1 MESKTVKR
9 SGALTGLIAAAA
21 TLLLTVAVTATA
33 QQNTGTILGVVKDSS
48 GAVVPGASIT
58 ILNEETSL
66 TRTVITGENGAFRAP
81 ALPVGRYT
89 VRVELAGF
97 RAQAQRGL
105 VLEVAQELVV
115 NPTLEVGAVPQEE
128 VVVSGEAPL
137 VNTTSSALGSVVN
150 EQSMSDLPLNGRN
163 YVDLTMLQPGVS
175 PQTLATTGGTASAT
189 GAWFSANGAPV
200 RSNNFTLDGSPMVN
214 AGGAAAASEAGTTLG
229 VDGIREYKVVT
240 SAFSAEYGM
249 AMGSQTVMVS
259 KNGTNL
265 WHGDVFEYIRNSAL
279 DARNFFDYRT
289 TSGGRRLPLFQRNN
303 FGGSF
308 GGPIKKDKTFFYGVY
323 EGLRQNLGV
332 TILDSVLP
340 AACHQLMNRG
350 TNNTTLANPAACAP
364 TLSSSSV
371 VPQVIQPFL
380 DFYPLP
386 NLPGNQF
393 TFPSSST
400 QREDYGQIRVDQ
412 NFSAADTF
420 FGRYTVDD
428 GELNNAT
435 NNIRALASGAA
446 FPGIRTLGASRN
458 QSGTL
463 SEGHVFSTALLNTA
477 RLSFTRTN
485 LGNQGVSNT
494 NLVGPPYSLTSG
506 QPVGQINIS
515 GGFTGFQGPMIPQS
529 QIQTVY
535 TLGDDLYYTKDRHA
549 LKLGMLVNRYNM
561 TTQGTAKLLTGTVT
575 FNDIASF
582 MQGVYDNYAE
592 GTPSTIQHRFWSYK
606 TWGFYAQDDVRATSR
621 LTLNLGFRYEFQT
634 VPRERHHQESRFL
647 NFADPTQNWTYGPVM
662 RNPSLKNFSPR
673 VGFAWDVRGNGKT
686 AIRSGFGVYQDL
698 ANFGSALLQI
708 VSGMVPYSRQNIVS
722 SNTQRLPLSIPLQF
736 PDIPITSVCARDLPP
751 ADCPNRLQTMAYD
764 LDQPRSLQYN
774 LTVEQQMPLGVGL
787 AVSYVGFR
795 GIHLWQVREGN
806 PIPPTDIV
814 NGSSGWFPYLCS
826 GVASAVPCA
835 ASVTSVPNPAYHRI
849 NPGYASVILVKTL
862 GDSWYNSL
870 QMVLKKRLSHGL
882 EFQSAYTWSKSLDT
896 TQGQLYFADC
906 TDQAELEGTSPL
918 NSRIDKGP
926 SCFDL
931 RHNWHLNLL
940 YHIPNINS
948 DRFTA
953 KFLRGWWV
961 GNIVTARTGFPFTPL
976 LSVGRSNNAVFAG
989 QGTTGVV
996 DRPNVGTDT
1005 ATATFRCSG
1014 TASAFPGAPPC
1025 SNGSVTYQFIPFDK
1039 DKVITGNPN
1048 GWFNPLMFRLAPTG
1062 FLGNGSRGMLR
1073 APGLNTWDLS
1083 LNKDTAVPFL
1093 GENTKLQFRAEI
1105 FNLLNHAN
1113 FSIPASI
1120 GRVFVGTLTD
1130 PAGASEAPIPNVG
1143 KITTTATSSRQI
1155 QLALKVIF

>member
-1 MESKTVKR
+1 MR
-9 SGALTGLIAAAA
+9 CRLGLGFLTICWIA
-21 TLLLTVAVTATA
+21 VAVTATA

-48 GAVVPGASIT
+48 GAVVPGAGIT

-66 TRTVITGENGAFRAP
+66 TRTVTTGENGAFRAP
-81 ALPVGRYT
+81 ALPVGHYT
-89 VRVELAGF
+89 VRVELVGF
-97 RAQAQRGL
+97 RSQAQRGL
-105 VLEVAQELVV
+105 ILEVAQELVV

-175 PQTLATTGGTASAT
+175 QQTLATTGGGATASGT
-189 GAWFSANGAPV
+189 WFSANGAPV
-200 RSNNFTLDGSPMVN
+200 RSNNFTLDGAPMMN
-214 AGGAAAASEAGTTLG
+214 AAAAATASEAGTTLG

-249 AMGSQTVMVS
+249 VMGSQTVMVS

-265 WHGDVFEYIRNSAL
+265 WHGDVFEYMRNSAL

-289 TSGGRRLPLFQRNN
+289 ASGGRRLPLFQRNS

-323 EGLRQNLGV
+323 EALRQNLGV
-332 TILDSVLP
+332 TILDNVLP
-340 AACHQLMNRG
+340 AACHQLVNPG
-350 TNNTTLANPAACAP
+350 TSNTTLANPAGCAP
-364 TLSSSSV
+364 ALTSSTV

-380 DFYPLP
+380 DLYPVP

-393 TFPSSST
+393 TFPSSSR

-412 NFSAADTF
+412 NFSAADTL
-420 FGRYTVDD
+420 FGRYTIDD
-428 GELNNAT
+428 DELNNAT

-446 FPGIRTLGASRN
+446 FPGIRTLGSSRG
-458 QSGTL
+458 QSATL
-463 SEGHVFSTALLNTA
+463 SEGHVFSPALLNTA
-477 RLSFTRTN
+477 RLSFSRTN
-485 LGNQGVSNT
+485 FGTSTLSES
-494 NLVGPPYSLTSG
+494 NLVGPRYSLTSG
-506 QPVGQINIS
+506 LPVGQINIS
-515 GGFTGFQGPMIPQS
+515 GGITGFQGLMIPS
-529 QIQTVY
+529 AQI
-535 TLGDDLYYTKDRHA
+535 
-549 LKLGMLVNRYNM
+549 
-561 TTQGTAKLLTGTVT
+561 
-575 FNDIASF
+575 
-582 MQGVYDNYAE
+582 
-592 GTPSTIQHRFWSYK
+592 
-606 TWGFYAQDDVRATSR
+606 
-621 LTLNLGFRYEFQT
+621 QT
-634 VPRERHHQESRFL
+634 VPRERYGIESRFL
-647 NFADPTQNWTYGPVM
+647 SFTDPTQAWTYGAVM

-686 AIRSGFGVYQDL
+686 AIRSGFGLYQDL
-698 ANFGSALLQI
+698 ANFGSALNQI
-708 VSGMVPYSRQNIVS
+708 PLGMPPYSRQNIVS
-722 SNTQRLPLSIPLQF
+722 SNAQGQLLPVPLQF
-736 PDIPITSVCARDLPP
+736 PDTPLTSVCATNLPP
-751 ADCPNRLQTMAYD
+751 ADCANRLQTMAYD

-774 LTVEQQMPLGVGL
+774 LTVDQQLPMGMGL

-814 NGSSGWFPYLCS
+814 NGSPAWFPYLCG
-826 GVASAVPCA
+826 GVASAVPCGA
-835 ASVTSVPNPAYHRI
+835 PVATVANPAYRRL
-849 NPGYASVILVKTL
+849 NPGYASVIYIKTSA
-862 GDSWYNSL
+862 DSWYNSL
-870 QMVLKKRLSHGL
+870 QMVLKKRLSRGL

-896 TQGQLYFADC
+896 TQGQSYFADC

-931 RHNWHLNLL
+931 RHNWHANLL
-940 YHIPNINS
+940 YHIPNISS
-948 DRFTA
+948 DRLPA

-976 LSVGRSNNAVFAG
+976 VSVGRSNNAIFAG
-989 QGTTGVV
+989 QGTTGIV

-1005 ATATFRCSG
+1005 SSATFRCSG

-1039 DKVITGNPN
+1039 DKVITGDPN

-1062 FLGNGSRGMLR
+1062 FLGR
-1073 APGLNTWDLS
+1073 
-1083 LNKDTAVPFL
+1083 
-1093 GENTKLQFRAEI
+1093 
-1105 FNLLNHAN
+1105 
-1113 FSIPASI
+1113 
-1120 GRVFVGTLTD
+1120 
-1130 PAGASEAPIPNVG
+1130 SEEH
-1143 KITTTATSSRQI
+1143 TS
-1155 QLALKVIF
+1155 

>member
-1 MESKTVKR
+1 MR
-9 SGALTGLIAAAA
+9 YRLGLGFLTICWIVLAVPAA
-21 TLLLTVAVTATA
+21 A

-48 GAVVPGASIT
+48 GAVVPGAGVT
-58 ILNEETSL
+58 ILNEETNL
-66 TRTVITGENGAFRAP
+66 TRTVITSENGSFRAP

-97 RAQAQRGL
+97 RTQAQRGL
-105 VLEVAQELVV
+105 ILEVTQELVV
-115 NPTLEVGAVPQEE
+115 NPTLEVGAVPQE
-128 VVVSGEAPL
+128 VDVVSEAPL
-137 VNTTSSALGSVVN
+137 VNTTSSALGTVVN
-150 EQSMSDLPLNGRN
+150 EKSMSDLPLNGRN

-175 PQTLATTGGTASAT
+175 PQTLATTGGTATASGT
-189 GAWFSANGAPV
+189 WFSANGAPV
-200 RSNNFTLDGSPMVN
+200 RSNNFMLDGAPMVN
-214 AGGAAAASEAGTTLG
+214 GGGASTSSEAGTTLG

-249 AMGSQTVMVS
+249 VMGSQTVMVS

-265 WHGDVFEYIRNSAL
+265 WHGDVFEYMRNSAL

-289 TSGGRRLPLFQRNN
+289 TSGGRRLPQFQRNN

-308 GGPIKKDKTFFYGVY
+308 GGPIKRDKTFFYGVY

-332 TILDSVLP
+332 TILDNVLP
-340 AACHQLMNRG
+340 AACHQLVNPG
-350 TNNTTLANPAACAP
+350 TENTTLANPTGCAP
-364 TLSSSSV
+364 TLTNSTV
-371 VPQVIQPFL
+371 VPRVMQPFIDL
-380 DFYPLP
+380 WPMP

-400 QREDYGQIRVDQ
+400 QRQDYGQIRVDQ
-412 NFSAADTF
+412 NFSSADTVF
-420 FGRYTVDD
+420 ARYTIDD
-428 GELNNAT
+428 DELNNAT

-446 FPGIRTLGASRN
+446 FPGIRTLGASRS
-458 QSGTL
+458 QSATL
-463 SEGHVFSTALLNTA
+463 SEGHVFSPALLNTA
-477 RLSFTRTN
+477 RLSFSRTN
-485 LGNQGVSNT
+485 FGLSGAADAKLSDPRYA
-494 NLVGPPYSLTSG
+494 LVSG
-506 QPVGQINIS
+506 QPIGSISIS
-515 GGFTGFQGPMIPQS
+515 GGITGFQTVTIPQA

-535 TLGDDLYYTKDRHA
+535 TFSDDLYYTKNRHA
-549 LKLGMLVNRYNM
+549 LKLGMLFNRYQFF
-561 TTQGTAKLLTGTVT
+561 TLGTAKLVSGTVT
-575 FNDIASF
+575 FNDVGSF
-582 MQGVYDNYAE
+582 MQGTYDNYIA
-592 GTPSTIQHRFWSYK
+592 GTPSTWQRRFWSYK

-634 VPRERHHQESRFL
+634 VPRERYGIESRFL
-647 NFADPTQNWTYGPVM
+647 NFTDPTQTWTYGPVM
-662 RNPSLKNFSPR
+662 RNPTLKNFSPR

-686 AIRSGFGVYQDL
+686 AIRSGFGLYQDL

-708 VSGMVPYSRQNIVS
+708 PLGMTPFSRQNVVS
-722 SNTQRLPLSIPLQF
+722 SNPQRLVLPVPLKF
-736 PDIPITSVCARDLPP
+736 PDTPLTSLCAQDLPP

-764 LDQPRSLQYN
+764 LDQPRSVQYN
-774 LTVEQQMPLGVGL
+774 LTIEQQMPLGAGL

-814 NGSSGWFPYLCS
+814 NGSPAWLPYLCG
-826 GVASAVPCA
+826 GVASAVPCPSPVA
-835 ASVTSVPNPAYHRI
+835 TVPNPAYHRL
-849 NPGYASVILVKTL
+849 NPGYASVILVKTSA
-862 GDSWYNSL
+862 DSWYNSL
-870 QMVLKKRLSHGL
+870 QVVLKKRLSRGL
-882 EFQSAYTWSKSLDT
+882 EFQSTYTWSKSLDT

-918 NSRIDKGP
+918 SSRIDKGP

-948 DRFTA
+948 DRLAA

-976 LSVGRSNNAVFAG
+976 VSVARSNNAVFAG
-989 QGTTGVV
+989 QGTSGIV

-1005 ATATFRCSG
+1005 TSATFRCSG

-1025 SNGSVTYQFIPFDK
+1025 SNGSVTYQFIPYDQ
-1039 DKVITGNPN
+1039 DKVITGDPN

-1073 APGLNTWDLS
+1073 GPGLSTWDLS
-1083 LNKDTAVPFL
+1083 LNKDTALPFL

-1143 KITTTATSSRQI
+1143 RITTTATSSRQI
-1155 QLALKVIF
+1155 QIALKVIF

>member
-1 MESKTVKR
+1 MMNE
-9 SGALTGLIAAAA
+9 AA
-21 TLLLTVAVTATA
+21 
-33 QQNTGTILGVVKDSS
+33 
-48 GAVVPGASIT
+48 
-58 ILNEETSL
+58 
-66 TRTVITGENGAFRAP
+66 
-81 ALPVGRYT
+81 
-89 VRVELAGF
+89 
-97 RAQAQRGL
+97 
-105 VLEVAQELVV
+105 
-115 NPTLEVGAVPQEE
+115 
-128 VVVSGEAPL
+128 
-137 VNTTSSALGSVVN
+137 
-150 EQSMSDLPLNGRN
+150 
-163 YVDLTMLQPGVS
+163 
-175 PQTLATTGGTASAT
+175 
-189 GAWFSANGAPV
+189 
-200 RSNNFTLDGSPMVN
+200 
-214 AGGAAAASEAGTTLG
+214 AAAASEAGTTLG

-240 SAFSAEYGM
+240 SACSAEYGM

-265 WHGDVFEYIRNSAL
+265 WHGDVFEYLRNSAL

-308 GGPIKKDKTFFYGVY
+308 GGPIQKDKTFFYGVY
-323 EGLRQNLGV
+323 EALRQNLGV
-332 TILDSVLP
+332 TILDNVLP
-340 AACHQLMNRG
+340 AACHQLVNRG
-350 TNNTTLANPAACAP
+350 TNNTTLANPTACAP
-364 TLSSSSV
+364 TLTSSSV
-371 VPQVIQPFL
+371 VPQVIQPYL
-380 DFYPLP
+380 DLYSLP

-393 TFPSSST
+393 TFPSSSR

-412 NFSAADTF
+412 NFSGADTF
-420 FGRYTVDD
+420 FGRYTMDD

-463 SEGHVFSTALLNTA
+463 SEGHVFSPALLNTA

-485 LGNQGVSNT
+485 LGNLGVSNT
-494 NLVGPPYSLTSG
+494 NLVDPRYSLVSG

-515 GGFTGFQGPMIPQS
+515 GGFTGFQGPMIPMY

-535 TLGDDLYYTKDRHA
+535 TLSDDLYYTKDRHA
-549 LKLGMLVNRYNM
+549 LKFGMLFNRYHM
-561 TTQGTAKLLTGTVT
+561 TTQRTAKLLTGTVT
-575 FNDIASF
+575 FNDVASF
-582 MQGVYDNYAE
+582 MQGVYDNYAG
-592 GTPSTIQHRFWSYK
+592 GTPSTVQHRFWSYK
-606 TWGFYAQDDVRATSR
+606 TWGFYAQDDMRATSR
-621 LTLNLGFRYEFQT
+621 LTLNLGLRYEFQT
-634 VPRERHHQESRFL
+634 VPRARHHHESRFL

-673 VGFAWDVRGNGKT
+673 VGFAWDVRANGKT
-686 AIRSGFGVYQDL
+686 AIRSGFGLYQDL

-722 SNTQRLPLSIPLQF
+722 SNLQRLPLSIPLQF
-736 PDIPITSVCARDLPP
+736 PDIPITSVCARDLAP

-774 LTVEQQMPLGVGL
+774 LTLEQQMPLGIGL
-787 AVSYVGFR
+787 AVSYAGFR

-806 PIPPTDIV
+806 PIPPTGTI
-814 NGSSGWFPYLCS
+814 NGSPAWLPYLCG
-826 GVASAVPCA
+826 GVASAISCPAPVA
-835 ASVTSVPNPAYHRI
+835 TVPNPAYHRI

-870 QMVLKKRLSHGL
+870 QMVLKKRLSRGL

-940 YHIPNINS
+940 YHIPTINS
-948 DRFTA
+948 DRLAA

-961 GNIVTARTGFPFTPL
+961 GNIVTVRSGFPFTPL
-976 LSVGRSNNAVFAG
+976 VSVGRSNNAVFAG
-989 QGTTGVV
+989 QGTTGIV
-996 DRPNVGTDT
+996 DRPIVAADT
-1005 ATATFRCSG
+1005 GSATFRCSG

-1039 DKVITGNPN
+1039 DKAITGDPN

-1073 APGLNTWDLS
+1073 GPGLSTWDLS
-1083 LNKDTAVPFL
+1083 LNKDTAWPFL
-1093 GENTKLQFRAEI
+1093 GESTKLQFRAEI

-1120 GRVFVGTLTD
+1120 GRVFVGTLAD
-1130 PAGASEAPIPNVG
+1130 PAGASEAPISNVG
-1143 KITTTATSSRQI
+1143 RITTTATSSRQI